1 MQVVRADFAAVNRG
15 QILLLKMR
23 GRLPLTAS
31 AGLVEFFSVVILWDG
46 FVGLG
51 SHSNVTLTDHQSLLW
66 DVVSKAVAEAEAK
79 DPWWAVTEQLGSLH
93 TWWGSRRGADGLSV
107 SPVDLVLAALS
118 RFLEAQGCRLIIDC
132 LGRGL
137 PGKLSAEGGNRWL
150 LRAPHSGL
158 ATESEG
164 PGVKGKK
171 ELLVE
176 KLLRIS
182 RADAW
187 ESPRVKTL
195 PSTWVLVSGS

>member
-1 MQVVRADFAAVNRG
+1 M
-15 QILLLKMR
+15 
-23 GRLPLTAS
+23 
-31 AGLVEFFSVVILWDG
+31 
-46 FVGLG
+46 
-51 SHSNVTLTDHQSLLW
+51 
-66 DVVSKAVAEAEAK
+66 
-79 DPWWAVTEQLGSLH
+79 
-93 TWWGSRRGADGLSV
+93 

-195 PSTWVLVSGS
+195 PST